1 MVVIDI
7 GGGGQSCLTDDLKA
21 FEITEGEWET
31 LAKDKI
37 RWCERVS
44 QGAEVFMSAWR
55 DNERE
60 VAVTRHAQLAG
71 KRASTLPPPLKLSLS
86 GVF

>member
-1 MVVIDI
+1 M
-7 GGGGQSCLTDDLKA
+7 TDDLKA
-21 FEITEGEWET
+21 FKITEGEWET
-31 LAKDKI
+31 LAKDTI

-60 VAVTRHAQLAG
+60 VAVIRHARQAR
-71 KRASTLPPPLKLSLS
+71 KRASTLPPP
-86 GVF
+86 